1 MASDGQWYAPE
12 LHPDEA
18 YRDRWTGSVGAAGF
32 AGTGDLAG
40 SNGSDSVVG
49 RVTAPMTPPLGTPA
63 VPSDPMTSMY
73 PSSPPTLAT
82 AEPPTI
88 WPPDPP
94 PVEAV
99 RKARSR
105 DVIIA
110 LSVLGVGLLLVLG
123 TFLSWVEIGDP
134 YDVSIQGWDR
144 DDGPITL
151 VAGLAV
157 AGLGGLIGAGV
168 KHVFVKLGVLL
179 GGFTA
184 LAVFVIDALDVSRD
198 SDDFPEVD
206 ISMGVG
212 LWLIGI
218 CGVALVVLALLE
230 RSPWGLGGD
239 R

>member
-18 YRDRWTGSVGAAGF
+18 YRQRWTGPVGPVVTAQPLSG
-32 AGTGDLAG
+32 
-40 SNGSDSVVG
+40 NGSSPVTG
-49 RVTAPMTPPLGTPA
+49 PITAPMTPPLGTPA
-63 VPSDPMTSMY
+63 VPSDPMTSLY
-73 PSSPPTLAT
+73 PSSPPTVAT

-88 WPPDPP
+88 WPPEPP
-94 PVEAV
+94 PAESV

-105 DVIIA
+105 DVVIA

-123 TFLSWVEIGDP
+123 TFLSWAEIGHP
-134 YDVSIQGWDR
+134 YNVSIEGWDR

-198 SDDFPEVD
+198 SDDYPDVD
-206 ISMGVG
+206 ISMGLG

-218 CGVALVVLALLE
+218 CGVALIVLGLLE